1 MKKSFVI
8 IILMVIFLFKSGI
21 SQTPLRASILIGA
34 SLPLSE
40 FANQYDGGL
49 SFEGGLFYKV
59 PKTDMNITLTA
70 GYNRFNYNKA
80 YFNDL
85 VLKNLG
91 LTTENF
97 TFKWKAED
105 IPVMLGARIKFP
117 SGKLTPYIG
126 AEAGIHFLKISDRFR
141 GDTIKVGATVP
152 NVFYFNGVETA
163 SETGFGFA
171 FNFGLEYELY
181 PKVNIDVNVKYN
193 YSKINIT
200 KTYNVF
206 MTQSLQFTAPPLEKF
221 NSFSLRAGLLVD
233 L

>member
-1 MKKSFVI
+1 MKKSFAI
-8 IILMVIFLFKSGI
+8 IILFVFFFIKQGI
-21 SQTPLRASILIGA
+21 SQTPLRASFSVGA

-40 FANQYDGGL
+40 FANQYDGSL

-59 PKTDMNITLTA
+59 PKTDVNITLTA

-97 TFKWKAED
+97 TFKWKIED
-105 IPVMLGARIKFP
+105 IPVMLGARVKFP
-117 SGKLTPYIG
+117 SGALTPYIG
-126 AEAGIHFLKISDRFR
+126 AELGVHFMKIKDRFG
-141 GDTIKVGATVP
+141 GDTIKVGTTVP

-171 FNFGLEYELY
+171 LSFGLEYEIY
-181 PKVNIDVNVKYN
+181 PKVSVDLNAKYN

-200 KTYNVF
+200 KAYNVF
-206 MTQSLQFTAPPLEKF
+206 MTQNFQFTATPLEKF